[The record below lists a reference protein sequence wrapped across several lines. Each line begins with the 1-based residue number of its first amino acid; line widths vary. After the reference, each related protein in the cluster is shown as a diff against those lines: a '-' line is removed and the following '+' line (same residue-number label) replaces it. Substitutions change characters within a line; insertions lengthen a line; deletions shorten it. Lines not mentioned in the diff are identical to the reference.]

1 MTTSTTVSSVW
12 NSSST
17 CRHRSSCLARSV
29 VSSSRRAGGALGPES
44 VQLGRDL
51 QRAVSPARSR
61 GAPQQ
66 LHDSGDS
73 EPAGARRLAGREE
86 AGDLHP
92 DTEDGATAFDELHPR
107 TLPDL
112 PRPQG

>member
-51 QRAVSPARSR
+51 QRAVSPAPSP

-73 EPAGARRLAGREE
+73 EPAGARRLAVERRLGTQI
-86 AGDLHP
+86 P
-92 DTEDGATAFDELHPR
+92 KTARLLSTNSILAR
-107 TLPDL
+107 SRIYL
-112 PRPQG
+112 